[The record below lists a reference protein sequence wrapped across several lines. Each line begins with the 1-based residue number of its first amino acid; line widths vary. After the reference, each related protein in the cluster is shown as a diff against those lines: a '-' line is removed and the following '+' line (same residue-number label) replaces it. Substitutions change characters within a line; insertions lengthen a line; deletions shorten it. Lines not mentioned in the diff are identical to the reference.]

1 MSNPTDPTDP
11 DYIEDYDFFAVK
23 RKERLITISDAKKKI
38 DASHRQEIK
47 KKSLKWRDNGTSALQ
62 AVKSGVSGLRFLLEP
77 HSNTKKTVIHFND
90 QVEFLGR
97 KIQGTLCCRHC
108 YPLAAQVLQVSRASP
123 WKKYRWFCSK
133 SNLIEWKSNLMHE
146 VRSNY
151 RDKHPFQFEYR
162 PRYADV
168 RVMRHLFRSQMNLIP
183 IDRSISDE
191 LKKKR
196 AHYKV
201 VTTKLKLIHDT
212 QAACEKIYHCTSR
225 QHSNPKG
232 CSNCGVLYIGGML
245 GGGTPYVQSV
255 SRETGLITLVTLEF
269 EVETLIEEN
278 IVQTEIVERV
288 EIDLF
293 AYEDVV
299 LGIVRVN
306 IQSWWSFV
314 LVWKRYKRAQR
325 RLAKSREL
333 HRIRRL
339 VMMKREIDRAIR
351 EAPPLDM
358 ERYSEAYCDMLP
370 ALWEYAD
377 LQVALKAQR
386 ILKWAKCFRVN
397 LVTKVAITRERKHQE
412 YLRLLALPKPPRPI
426 VIKKFEITEAPN
438 LICFRLECKM
448 RKFLSKE
455 RYDIHMNVHYKQ
467 DAVRYAVYDKNK
479 QAKDMRDRRE
489 QRVLHRIADSRHRL
503 QQFANEEENSLVDS
517 SIQYLNT
524 QSDLSPSHTEEV
536 ALALSPE
543 VSPWHNQNAELDEQM
558 SQGLSQLSLSS
569 DLIQDST
576 YPTYSTDSHDDFH
589 GHTNNNTALVI
600 HNNNTLE
607 ALPQMS
613 PAEAAAPV
621 VRATGFAKRKNLPS
635 GGQYELS
642 SPPHSQTGSF
652 SEPHHTE
659 ELYSTST
666 SSVLLHTFSPTKT
679 KTSAQ
684 DVALYQQSTSSVH
697 KWAAMKHDYTLHGML
712 NDCMFSLELVSK
724 QGDVSVAQ
732 RVPLDRPL
740 IRIGT
745 HPSCECVVTFVGS
758 NSNHARKDPKVA
770 KIHCLLYCPTH
781 KGSTFNTVTT
791 QEEMDTYGG
800 TAKAIALANAQ
811 LTIVDNTSVYGTY
824 VVSAHGTR
832 KVPTKITAGTVLTSG
847 MLVCIGV
854 CKDGPGEISATIANQ
869 ACLVYRVRCLDQEL
883 S

>member
-1 MSNPTDPTDP
+1 MSDINDPTHP
-11 DYIEDYDFFAVK
+11 DYIEDYDFFEVK
-23 RKERLITISDAKKKI
+23 RKERLISITDAKKKI
-38 DASHRQEIK
+38 DAAHRQEVK

-77 HSNTKKTVIHFND
+77 HSNTKKTVIHFNN

-108 YPLAAQVLQVSRASP
+108 YPLAARVLQVSRASP
-123 WKKYRWFCSK
+123 WKKYRWFCNK
-133 SNLIEWKSNLMHE
+133 ANLIEWKSNLMHE
-146 VRSNY
+146 IRSDY
-151 RDKHPFQFEYR
+151 RDKHPFEYEYR
-162 PRYADV
+162 PRYQDV
-168 RVMRHLFRSQMNLIP
+168 RVLRHLFRSQMNLIP
-183 IDRSISDE
+183 IDRNISEE

-196 AHYKV
+196 AHYRV

-212 QAACEKIYHCTSR
+212 QAACEKISHCTSR

-245 GGGTPYVQSV
+245 DGGTPYVQSV
-255 SRETGLITLVTLEF
+255 SRETGLVTLVTLQF

-293 AYEDVV
+293 AYEEVV

-306 IQSWWSFV
+306 IQAWWSFV
-314 LVWKRYKRAQR
+314 LVWKRYKRAEKR
-325 RLAKSREL
+325 IAKSREL

-351 EAPPLDM
+351 EAPPLEM

-370 ALWEYAD
+370 AFYEYAH
-377 LQVALKAQR
+377 LQIALKEQR
-386 ILKWAKCFRVN
+386 ILKWAKCFRVK
-397 LVTKVAITRERKHQE
+397 LVAKVDIARERKHQE

-426 VIKKFEITEAPN
+426 LIKKFEIPEAP
-438 LICFRLECKM
+438 LLVCFRLECKM

-455 RYDIHMNVHYKQ
+455 RYDIHMNVHYNE
-467 DAVRYAVYDKNK
+467 DAVRYATYDKNK
-479 QAKDMRDRRE
+479 QAKSVRDRRE
-489 QRVLHRIADSRHRL
+489 RKVLHRIADSRHRL
-503 QQFANEEENSLVDS
+503 QQLAYDDETSQLDS
-517 SIQYLNT
+517 STKNPT
-524 QSDLSPSHTEEV
+524 QSDISPTHSEDMVHV
-536 ALALSPE
+536 AAPE
-543 VSPWHNQNAELDEQM
+543 LTLFPNPGAEFDDQM
-558 SQGLSQLSLSS
+558 SQELSQLSLSS
-569 DLIQDST
+569 DLLQDSN
-576 YPTYSTDSHDDFH
+576 YSLSNDVANTD
-589 GHTNNNTALVI
+589 HTGALVVRSNDNI
-600 HNNNTLE
+600 AETH
-607 ALPQMS
+607 PQTT
-613 PAEAAAPV
+613 AEPGAPV
-621 VRATGFAKRKNLPS
+621 VRITGFAKRKALPS
-635 GGQYELS
+635 GSHQELT
-642 SPPHSQTGSF
+642 SPPNSQPGPNN
-652 SEPHHTE
+652 EPHHTE
-659 ELYSTST
+659 QQYSQVSA
-666 SSVLLHTFSPTKT
+666 LHNGNTVSPTKS

-684 DVALYQQSTSSVH
+684 DVALYHQAATNVH
-697 KWAAMKHDYTLHGML
+697 KWASMKHDYALHGIL
-712 NDCMFSLELVSK
+712 NDCMYSLELVSK

-745 HPSCECVVTFVGS
+745 HSSCECVVSFSGTGS
-758 NSNHARKDPKVA
+758 SSAKKDAKVA

-781 KGSTFNTVTT
+781 KGSTYNEATSLA
-791 QEEMDTYGG
+791 ELETYGG
-800 TAKAIALANAQ
+800 TAKAVQQANAQ
-811 LTIVDNTSVYGTY
+811 LTLVDNTSVYGTY
-824 VVSAHGTR
+824 VVSANGTR

>member
-1 MSNPTDPTDP
+1 MSDPIDPTHP
-11 DYIEDYDFFAVK
+11 DYVEDYDFFELK
-23 RKERLITISDAKKKI
+23 RKERLVTITEAKKKI
-38 DASHRQEIK
+38 DAAHRQDVK

-77 HSNTKKTVIHFND
+77 HSNMKKTVSHFNN

-97 KIQGTLCCRHC
+97 KIQGTICCRNC
-108 YPLAAQVLQVSRASP
+108 YPLAARVLQVSRAFP
-123 WKKYRWFCSK
+123 WKKYHWFCNK
-133 SNLIEWKSNLMHE
+133 ANLIEWKSNLMHE
-146 VRSNY
+146 IRSDY
-151 RDKHPFQFEYR
+151 RDKHPFEYEYR

-183 IDRSISDE
+183 IDRSISEE

-201 VTTKLKLIHDT
+201 VTTKLKLIRDT

-245 GGGTPYVQSV
+245 DGGTPYVQSI
-255 SRETGLITLVTLEF
+255 SRETGLVTLVTLEF

-293 AYEDVV
+293 AYEAVV

-306 IQSWWSFV
+306 IQAWWSFV
-314 LVWKRYKRAQR
+314 LVWKRYKRAQKR
-325 RLAKSREL
+325 IAKSREL

-358 ERYSEAYCDMLP
+358 DRYCEAYCDMLP

-377 LQVALKAQR
+377 LQVKLKAER

-397 LVTKVAITRERKHQE
+397 LVTKVAITREREHQE

-426 VIKKFEITEAPN
+426 IIKKFEITEAPL

-455 RYDIHMNVHYKQ
+455 RYDIHMKVHYKH
-467 DAVRYAVYDKNK
+467 DAVRYQIYDQNK
-479 QAKDMRDRRE
+479 QAKNVRDYRE
-489 QRVLHRIADSRHRL
+489 QKVLHRIADSRHRL
-503 QQFANEEENSLVDS
+503 QLFSDFEDGGSQTDS
-517 SIQYLNT
+517 HSQHLDT
-524 QSDLSPSHTEEV
+524 QSD
-536 ALALSPE
+536 
-543 VSPWHNQNAELDEQM
+543 VSPGHTTDGNQPLSLEMTLIRNEGAEVEEQM
-558 SQGLSQLSLSS
+558 SQELSQLSLSS
-569 DLIQDST
+569 DLLQDSA
-576 YPTYSTDSHDDFH
+576 YYSHITDIDHPNNDAVLIPR
-589 GHTNNNTALVI
+589 TNITPIIESQPQTTAV
-600 HNNNTLE
+600 TE
-607 ALPQMS
+607 
-613 PAEAAAPV
+613 PAATEV
-621 VRATGFAKRKNLPS
+621 VRITGFAKRKAFTSP
-635 GGQYELS
+635 YELERPNS
-642 SPPHSQTGSF
+642 QPIHSN
-652 SEPHHTE
+652 EPHCSEQRLTDISA
-659 ELYSTST
+659 LKN
-666 SSVLLHTFSPTKT
+666 TFSPSKT
-679 KTSAQ
+679 KTSVQ
-684 DVALYQQSTSSVH
+684 DIALYQQTDANVH
-697 KWAAMKHDYTLHGML
+697 KWASMKHDYVLHSML
-712 NDCMFSLELVSK
+712 NDCMYSLELVSK
-724 QGDVSVAQ
+724 QGDISVAQ

-745 HPSCECVVTFVGS
+745 HSSCECVVTFSGN
-758 NSNHARKDPKVA
+758 NSGNSAKKDPKVA
-770 KIHCLLYCPTH
+770 KIHCLLYCPIY
-781 KGSTFNTVTT
+781 KGSTLSVSYT
-791 QEEMDTYGG
+791 QEEETYGG
-800 TAKAIALANAQ
+800 TTKAAALANAQ
-811 LTIVDNTSVYGTY
+811 LTLVDNASGYGTY

-854 CKDGPGEISATIANQ
+854 CKDGPGEIEATVANQ